1 MRLARHWRTPAVR
14 LAAVSVMVALLTTPA
29 RGVELHLDAQSIG
42 RALALGQTAFVADLD
57 RFHQPY
63 RVDVKTAPVDYV
75 EIVTPFRRIVLTAQA
90 HSRAGDRRFG
100 QREALEI
107 EAAAPRQID
116 LFAELTFHPLNA
128 FVLVPSYR
136 IRVLPSS
143 GGTLDPRNVNGMP
156 RYGPRVDG
164 GLVPYTPTPL
174 PGGPLPGRT
183 QPMLGA
189 TIVASFDGETLT
201 RACDRR
207 CDLVIEE
214 EGKTRV
220 QVPLSLASLR

>member
-1 MRLARHWRTPAVR
+1 MARVAATATVLAG
-14 LAAVSVMVALLTTPA
+14 LATTVA
-29 RGVELHLDAQSIG
+29 RGVELRLDAQAIG
-42 RALALGQTAFVADLD
+42 QALSLGQTAFVADLT

-63 RVDVKTAPVDYV
+63 RVDVMRTPVDYV
-75 EIVTPFRRIVLTAQA
+75 EIVTPFRRIVLAAQA
-90 HSRAGDRRFG
+90 RARAGDRRFG

-116 LFAELTFHPLNA
+116 LYAELTFHPLNT

-136 IRVLPSS
+136 IRVLPPS
-143 GGTLDPRNVNGMP
+143 GGTLEPRNFNGMP

-164 GLVPYTPTPL
+164 GLVPYTPTQL
-174 PGGPLPGRT
+174 PGGAVPGRS

-189 TIVASFDGETLT
+189 TIVASFDGDALT
-201 RACDRR
+201 AACNRR
-207 CDLVIEE
+207 CEMVIDE

-220 QVPLSLASLR
+220 QVPLGLANLR